1 MIEGHVGRGDS
12 VSKES
17 ESVKGVKNSQLIS
30 TTCGSMLGIWVDTM
44 KWIWYVSEEKVPRH
58 YNDLNDMLGMETG
71 ASHAHKR

>member
-1 MIEGHVGRGDS
+1 MIEGHVGHGDS

-44 KWIWYVSEEKVPRH
+44 K
-58 YNDLNDMLGMETG
+58 
-71 ASHAHKR
+71 

>member
-1 MIEGHVGRGDS
+1 MSKGWTPSCPVLIWSCVTAMIEGHVGRGDS

-44 KWIWYVSEEKVPRH
+44 K
-58 YNDLNDMLGMETG
+58 
-71 ASHAHKR
+71 